1 RTRLHALW
9 TLDGIDAIDAAVVAR
24 GLEDSSPKVRAAAVR
39 LSERWLG
46 GANHPLQAAV
56 LRRLQDPDWMVRG
69 QLAASLGALPVDAR
83 VVAVTSLLEQYGD
96 DAVTMDAAISGLA
109 GIEALVL
116 EKMMLPPSVPTTG
129 GQPAR
134 ETPQPETPQRETPQ
148 RETPQRETP

>member
-1 RTRLHALW
+1 
-9 TLDGIDAIDAAVVAR
+9 
-24 GLEDSSPKVRAAAVR
+24 

-46 GANHPLQAAV
+46 EANHPLQAAV
-56 LRRLQDPDWMVRG
+56 LRRLQDPDWMVRR
-69 QLAASLGALPVDAR
+69 QLAASLGALPVDTR

-109 GIEALVL
+109 GIEAPVL
-116 EKMMLPPSVPTTG
+116 QKMMLPPSVPTTG

-148 RETPQRETP
+148 RETPQRETPQRETPQREASITMLAATIVRSREDAVIQRMLAWIGDE